1 MTYIKPDPEMQEE
14 QEDLIMS
21 YLNAD
26 YLSTDTP
33 LSPPSSTSSSS
44 ETTGSPEKHC
54 VDDFM
59 LDINSTDFLNT
70 VDHPWAAT
78 STNNNSD
85 ILFNPCL
92 PQQHQSQHQ
101 IATDLLNAFPFFL
114 PTMGTTTPPAQFI
127 SPFPNQSDP
136 EQPKKKRGRKKREPV
151 AQNTLAAQ
159 PSLLAP
165 KPLAP
170 RPKAASIQIKTEPI
184 NMDQQLHQ
192 EKQTLAGP
200 TSASTS
206 SSSSSTPVAA
216 ANAALK
222 QSAEQPSLEAQKAAQ
237 IQKRQ
242 ERLIKNRAAALLSRK
257 RKREHLSS
265 LEEEKQV
272 LVMENE
278 KLVHKVDTLEHKV
291 EYLEKENS
299 DLKEQLKK
307 YQEEQ
312 STSPTTII
320 HLDGNNKRHHLL
332 QQQKHSK
339 ATGVVFMVRS
349 DIKRINDLK
358 LICFVL

>member
-59 LDINSTDFLNT
+59 LDINSADFLNT
-70 VDHPWAAT
+70 VDHPWA
-78 STNNNSD
+78 STNNNN
-85 ILFNPCL
+85 LFNPCL
-92 PQQHQSQHQ
+92 PQQHQNQHQ
-101 IATDLLNAFPFFL
+101 IATDLLNVFPFFL
-114 PTMGTTTPPAQFI
+114 PTMGTTPPGQFI
-127 SPFPNQSDP
+127 PPFNNNQSDP

-151 AQNTLAAQ
+151 VQSTLAVQ

-170 RPKAASIQIKTEPI
+170 RPETSIQIKTEPVI
-184 NMDQQLHQ
+184 MDQQLHQ
-192 EKQTLAGP
+192 DKPTLAGP
-200 TSASTS
+200 TTTTSTTTTAASK
-206 SSSSSTPVAA
+206 P
-216 ANAALK
+216 
-222 QSAEQPSLEAQKAAQ
+222 AEQPSLEAQKAAQ

-291 EYLEKENS
+291 DYLEKENS
-299 DLKEQLKK
+299 DLKEQLKR
-307 YQEEQ
+307 YQQEE
-312 STSPTTII
+312 STTMI
-320 HLDGNNKRHHLL
+320 HIGANSSNHKRHSLL

-339 ATGVVFMVRS
+339 ATGVVFMVRI
-349 DIKRINDLK
+349 DIKRILYLK
-358 LICFVL
+358 LIFVL

>member
-59 LDINSTDFLNT
+59 LDMNSTDFLNT
-70 VDHPWAAT
+70 VDHPWT
-78 STNNNSD
+78 SANNNND

-92 PQQHQSQHQ
+92 PQQHQNQHQ
-101 IATDLLNAFPFFL
+101 IAADLLNAFPFFL
-114 PTMGTTTPPAQFI
+114 PTIGTTTPAAQFI
-127 SPFPNQSDP
+127 PPFPNQSDS

-151 AQNTLAAQ
+151 VQNTLAVQ

-170 RPKAASIQIKTEPI
+170 RPETAPIQIKTEPV

-192 EKQTLAGP
+192 EKPTLAGP
-200 TSASTS
+200 TPSKQP
-206 SSSSSTPVAA
+206 PV
-216 ANAALK
+216 
-222 QSAEQPSLEAQKAAQ
+222 EQPSLEAQKAAQ

-278 KLVHKVDTLEHKV
+278 KLVHKVDTLEHRV
-291 EYLEKENS
+291 EHLEKENFE
-299 DLKEQLKK
+299 LKEQLKQ
-307 YQEEQ
+307 YQQE
-312 STSPTTII
+312 TPANTII
-320 HLDGNNKRHHLL
+320 HIGGNKKHLL

-339 ATGVVFMVRS
+339 ATGVVFMVRI
-349 DIKRINDLK
+349 DIKRILHLK
-358 LICFVL
+358 LTRYN